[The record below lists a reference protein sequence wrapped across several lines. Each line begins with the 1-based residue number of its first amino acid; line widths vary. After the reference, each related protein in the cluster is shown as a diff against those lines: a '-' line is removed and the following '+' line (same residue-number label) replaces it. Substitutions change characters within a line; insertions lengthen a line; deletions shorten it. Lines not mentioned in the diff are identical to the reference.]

1 MKSNSKSLICLKTI
15 SLQKKTYN
23 SSKKKFIFFITMIII
38 KIHIE
43 NIKLF
48 DKYILNNN
56 KEVPSHL
63 TIAPLTIMGSNPDG
77 TISDEE
83 RNYLSQRAKNIGL
96 YILGATAVNQEGI
109 AFPNQ
114 PRAFSDKDLPSLE
127 ERAQIIKA
135 QGALAINQI
144 HHGGVLADIKYSG
157 TNVVAVSAEIY
168 NEGLTKKDIKMGNEK
183 KQLNNGDILKIIND
197 FAYATELSIKAGF
210 DGIEIH
216 GANNYLLQQFYSGY
230 YNKRTDEWGG
240 SLEKR
245 MRFPL
250 EVVDACCKIRDKYN
264 KPEFIIGYRL
274 SPEEPF
280 ENGIT
285 MTETLALVRALVK
298 KPIQYIHVSQK
309 NFFQKTRRGEGIG
322 VERLK
327 VIHQE
332 TKGKVA
338 LIGVGGLYSYNDF
351 NKALKSEFVEFIG
364 TGRAS
369 MLNKD
374 LGILLKEQ
382 REKEINLRLDPVHPE
397 IYSIPNLLWALCIK
411 GFDWLPPVKGK

>member
-1 MKSNSKSLICLKTI
+1 
-15 SLQKKTYN
+15 
-23 SSKKKFIFFITMIII
+23 MIII

-127 ERAQIIKA
+127 ERAKIIKD

-144 HHGGVLADIKYSG
+144 HHGGVLADSKYSR

>member
-1 MKSNSKSLICLKTI
+1 
-15 SLQKKTYN
+15 
-23 SSKKKFIFFITMIII
+23 MIII

-127 ERAQIIKA
+127 ERAKIIKA

-183 KQLNNGDILKIIND
+183 KQLNNDDILKIIND